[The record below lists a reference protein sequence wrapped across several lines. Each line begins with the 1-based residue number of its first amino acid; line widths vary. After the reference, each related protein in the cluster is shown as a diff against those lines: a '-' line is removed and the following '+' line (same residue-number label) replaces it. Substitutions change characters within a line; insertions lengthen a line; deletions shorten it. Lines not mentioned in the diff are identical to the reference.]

1 MSLDTDDDRERC
13 VEDALSAAQLL
24 PPGTIVIA
32 RGERWRVHAC
42 LGHADCA
49 EVYLANAARSTV
61 LLAPIDRF
69 RLVESESRV
78 RAVRVRRWAARLGE
92 FATRHRVEGL
102 RVDRVRARVLPY
114 QLAPALAAAAGHA
127 RLLLADEVG
136 LGKTIQAGWI
146 VADAIGR
153 NADARILIVVPAG
166 LKRQWHAELLLHFGI
181 DALVCDARW
190 LRRTATELPGDIN
203 PWSLPGVYLTS
214 LDFIKRSEVV
224 RSLDHPV
231 WDVLAIDEVH
241 TAASPTDRFR
251 ALSVLARRARC
262 VVTISATPFSGDE
275 QSLASIARLG
285 AAPGDRPPLMF
296 RRSREDAAVT
306 GRRRH
311 RFGVVTISRAERR
324 VQRLLERYSRLVW
337 RHAPGDLDAVHLAMT
352 VLRKRAL
359 SSPIAALRSLE
370 RRLRFLESAAP
381 VPTQLTLF
389 DADEDPLDDEEP
401 AAVLATPGMHDLDL
415 ERRWLV
421 ALIDAARYASRFDSK
436 LSFLRRLMHRV
447 REDSAIVFTE
457 YRDTLRHLASA
468 FPDALLLHGG
478 LSADER
484 EDVRKRFN
492 LTGGLLFATDAAA
505 DGLNLQGRCRLVV
518 NYELPW
524 NPARLEQR
532 IGRVDRIGQQRPVH
546 ALTLLARDT
555 AEQLVLARLIRRLHR
570 VAATLGERDRLT
582 AFLGEA
588 RIAGLIIGGISAD
601 TSDDPGS
608 PATLERAPTD
618 EDLTSAEAR
627 RLSGLSRL
635 PTVTAGVTDI
645 PVSTIRARQGLA
657 EGFVFVVQWTATTRD
672 GQPIDGDVRLIHI
685 EERVLAAART
695 AADARRLAI
704 GAIERH
710 RDIVL
715 QACNGWSV
723 SCLDRAVSWHDAAT
737 ARLLD
742 RERFLQSLTRPETL
756 FQPGL
761 FDRRAVHD
769 ADEDHQARLALER
782 EHDRRIDS
790 LQRGTSLEGRQQ
802 LAAVLIVRTAR
813 G

>member
-1 MSLDTDDDRERC
+1 MWLDTDDDRERC
-13 VEDALSAAQLL
+13 VEDAFSAAQFL
-24 PPGTIVIA
+24 PPGAIVIA

-49 EVYLANAARSTV
+49 EVHLANAARSTV

-69 RLVESESRV
+69 RLVESEWRV
-78 RAVRVRRWAARLGE
+78 RAVRVRRWAAKLRE
-92 FATRHRVEGL
+92 YATRYRVEGL

-190 LRRTATELPGDIN
+190 LRRTATDLPGDIN

-224 RSLDHPV
+224 RSLDPPV
-231 WDVLAIDEVH
+231 WDVLAVDEVH

-251 ALSVLARRARC
+251 ALSMLAGRARC
-262 VVTISATPFSGDE
+262 VVTISATPFSGDQ
-275 QSLASIARLG
+275 QSLASIAGLG

-296 RRSREDAAVT
+296 RRSRQDAAVT

-337 RHAPGDLDAVHLAMT
+337 RHAPGDLDAVRLAMM

-359 SSPIAALRSLE
+359 SSPIAALRSLD

-401 AAVLATPGMHDLDL
+401 VGVLATPGMHDLDL

-436 LSFLRRLMHRV
+436 LSFLRRLMRRV

-457 YRDTLRHLASA
+457 YRDTLTHLAGA

-484 EDVRKRFN
+484 EDVRTRFN
-492 LTGGLLFATDAAA
+492 LTGGLLLATDAAA

-546 ALTLLARDT
+546 ALTLVARDT

-588 RIAGLIIGGISAD
+588 RIAGLIIGGIPAD

-608 PATLERAPTD
+608 HATLERAPTD
-618 EDLTSAEAR
+618 DDQTSAEAR
-627 RLSGLSRL
+627 RLSGLPRL
-635 PTVTAGVTDI
+635 PTITSGVTDI
-645 PVSTIRARQGLA
+645 PVSTIPARQGLA
-657 EGFVFVVQWTATTRD
+657 EGFVFVVRWTATTRD
-672 GQPIDGDVRLIHI
+672 GQPIDGDVRLIHV

-695 AADARRLAI
+695 AAGARRLAV

-715 QACNGWSV
+715 
-723 SCLDRAVSWHDAAT
+723 R
-737 ARLLD
+737 RL
-742 RERFLQSLTRPETL
+742 
-756 FQPGL
+756 
-761 FDRRAVHD
+761 
-769 ADEDHQARLALER
+769 
-782 EHDRRIDS
+782 
-790 LQRGTSLEGRQQ
+790 
-802 LAAVLIVRTAR
+802 
-813 G
+813 